1 MEYELKCATCGR
13 IENQEPSYRCSLCG
27 GVLELYYAIEEDI
40 LMEQEDEPGIF
51 KYRNLLP
58 VRKEIPAVTLKEGN
72 TPLVDLPR
80 LEKKLGIH
88 NIAVKCEYLNPT
100 GSFKDRGM
108 ASAVTKAMELGCKKI
123 LVASAGNA
131 SASAAAYGA
140 RAGLPVTAIVPEG
153 TSDVKMT
160 QASTYGARVI
170 RDPGNYSDAYQRAME
185 MSKDKEWYNVT
196 TTYINPYLTA
206 GYKSISYELYQ
217 QMNKLPDWIAV
228 PIGAGPLLGAVYQG
242 FHDLLKMGR
251 IAEIPRLI
259 GVQSDRCCPITEAYE
274 QHRSVRA
281 YQMTRKTIAS
291 GLNDELR
298 GYEQDGE
305 RTLAYIYA
313 SRGIA
318 VAVEENAII
327 DSVSLLAKEGLYVEP
342 ASAAP
347 VAAIEK
353 LKEVEI
359 IQPQDSV
366 VMIATGNGLKSG
378 LKEEL

>member
-1 MEYELKCATCGR
+1 MEYKLKCVSCGHV
-13 IENQEPSYRCSLCG
+13 ENREPSYRCSMCG
-27 GVLELYYAIEEDI
+27 GVLELAYIVEEEVLLEMDG
-40 LMEQEDEPGIF
+40 EPGIF
-51 KYRNLLP
+51 KYRNLFP
-58 VRKEIPAVTLKEGN
+58 IKAKTSAITLKEGN
-72 TPLVDLPR
+72 TPLVDLPK
-80 LEKKLGIH
+80 LERKLGIK
-88 NIAVKCEYLNPT
+88 NIAVKCEHLNPT

-108 ASAVTKAMELGCKKI
+108 AAAVTKAMELDCKKV

-160 QASTYGARVI
+160 QAITYGARVI
-170 RDPGNYSDAYQRAME
+170 KEPGNYSDAYQRARE
-185 MSKDKEWYNVT
+185 MSKDQEWYNVT

-217 QMNKLPDWIAV
+217 QMEKLAEWIAV

-242 FHDLLKMGR
+242 FRDLLEMGR
-251 IAEIPRLI
+251 IAAIPKLI
-259 GVQSDRCCPITEAYE
+259 GVQADRCCPIARAYE
-274 QHRSVRA
+274 QHCSVRA
-281 YQMTRKTIAS
+281 YQMTEKTIAS

-305 RTLAYIYA
+305 RTLSYIYA
-313 SRGIA
+313 SGGTA

-327 DSVSLLAKEGLYVEP
+327 DSVLSLAKEGLYVEP

-347 VAAIEK
+347 AAAIEK
-353 LKEVEI
+353 LLEMEV

>member
-1 MEYELKCATCGR
+1 MEYKLKCVSCGHV
-13 IENQEPSYRCSLCG
+13 ENREPSYRCSMCG
-27 GVLELYYAIEEDI
+27 GVLELAYIVEEEVLLEMDG
-40 LMEQEDEPGIF
+40 EPGIF
-51 KYRNLLP
+51 KYRNLFP
-58 VRKEIPAVTLKEGN
+58 IKAKTSAITLKEGN
-72 TPLVDLPR
+72 TPLVDLPK
-80 LEKKLGIH
+80 LERKLGIK
-88 NIAVKCEYLNPT
+88 NIAVKCEHLNPT

-108 ASAVTKAMELGCKKI
+108 AAAVTKAMELDCKKV

-160 QASTYGARVI
+160 QARAYGARVI
-170 RDPGNYSDAYQRAME
+170 REPGNYSDAYQRAME
-185 MSKDKEWYNVT
+185 MSKDQEWYNVT

-206 GYKSISYELYQ
+206 GYKSISYELFE
-217 QMNKLPDWIAV
+217 QMEKLPDWIAV

-242 FHDLLKMGR
+242 FRDLLEMGR

-259 GVQSDRCCPITEAYE
+259 GVQSDRCCPIAEAYE
-274 QHRSVRA
+274 QNHSVRA
-281 YQMTRKTIAS
+281 YQMTKKTIAS

-313 SRGIA
+313 SRGTA

-327 DSVSLLAKEGLYVEP
+327 ASISSLAQEGIYVEP
-342 ASAAP
+342 ASAAS

-353 LKEVEI
+353 LMEMEI